1 MKTFR
6 MLAIAM
12 MTVAFGVCFSS
23 CKKEEAPA
31 PAPEQQEYVTVNLGL
46 AGEYVEISESP
57 LMTRADGAQDLIA
70 VRVRTITG
78 DSEPVNYAWGIFT
91 SLDNVSIKL
100 LAGQKYKFETS
111 IMVGVPDSES
121 DYRYYYQNGQYVY
134 CFNDPVSSDFT
145 YSAKFDLYNFN
156 SIWALYSGDYRYEYH
171 HDRFYGELEEYVPE
185 NGGTVQIE
193 AKRVA
198 YGVRYIAEDMTEG
211 MLNIGVANR
220 DNEELYRVEVPSE
233 NPDYAGLY
241 SFRSLWEAWRGR
253 WVEDGWYE
261 NYYAEKSLNISWTKA
276 DGSVTPLG
284 SYEVTFKRNVMT
296 TIRIKVDQ
304 AAIPDGK
311 GIVIVRTD
319 DALVSDSY
327 EYVLNGGKVT
337 EVPVTQ
343 N

>member
-12 MTVAFGVCFSS
+12 MTAAFGVCFSS

-31 PAPEQQEYVTVNLGL
+31 PAPEQQKYVTVNLGL

-78 DSEPVNYAWGIFT
+78 NSEPINYAYGVFT
-91 SLDNVSIKL
+91 SLNNVSIKL

-111 IMVGVPDSES
+111 IMVGVEEGID
-121 DYRYYYQNGQYVY
+121 DYRFHFHNGEYTH
-134 CFNDPVSSDFT
+134 CFGFPVSGDFT
-145 YSAKFDLYNFN
+145 YSSKFELYNFEWM
-156 SIWALYSGDYRYEYH
+156 WAFYNDYKRYEYH
-171 HDRFYGELEEYVPE
+171 HDRFYGELAEYVPE

-198 YGVRYIAEDMTEG
+198 YGVRYIAESLNEG
-211 MLNIGVANR
+211 VLNIGVTNR
-220 DNEELYRVEVPSE
+220 DNNELYRVEVPSE

-241 SFRSLWEAWRGR
+241 SFKHLREAWQGR

-284 SYEVTFKRNVMT
+284 VYEVTFKRNVMT

-304 AAIPDGK
+304 AATPDGK

-319 DALVSDSY
+319 NELVSDSY
-327 EYVLNGGKVT
+327 EYVLNGGEVT

>member
-12 MTVAFGVCFSS
+12 MTAVLGVCFSS

-31 PAPEQQEYVTVNLGL
+31 PAPEQQKYVTVNLGL

-78 DSEPVNYAWGIFT
+78 DSEPVNYAYGIFT

-111 IMVGVPDSES
+111 IMVGVVNGEE
-121 DYRYYYQNGQYVY
+121 DYLYHYHNGAYTH
-134 CFNDPVSSDFT
+134 CFGTPVSSDFT
-145 YSAKFDLYNFN
+145 YSAKFDLYNFD
-156 SIWALYSGDYRYEYH
+156 SIWAFGNNDYRYEYH
-171 HDRFYGELEEYVPE
+171 HDRFYGELAEYVPE

-198 YGVRYIAEDMTEG
+198 YGVRYIAEGLNEG
-211 MLNIGVANR
+211 VLNIGVTNR
-220 DNEELYRVEVPSE
+220 NNEELYRVEVLSE

-241 SFRSLWEAWRGR
+241 SFRSLREAWQGV
-253 WVEDGWYE
+253 WVDDRYE
-261 NYYAEKSLNISWTKA
+261 NYYADKSLNISWTKA
-276 DGSVTPLG
+276 DGSVIPLG

-304 AAIPDGK
+304 AAAPEGK

-327 EYVLNGGKVT
+327 EYVLNGGEVT

>member
-12 MTVAFGVCFSS
+12 MTAAFGVCFSS

-57 LMTRADGAQDLIA
+57 LMTRAEGTQDLIA

-78 DSEPVNYAWGIFT
+78 NSEPVNYAYGIFT

-111 IMVGVPDSES
+111 IMVGVPDNEY
-121 DYRYYYQNGQYVY
+121 DYVYYYQNGQYVH
-134 CFNDPVSSDFT
+134 CFNNPVSSDFT
-145 YSAKFDLYNFN
+145 YSAKFDLVNFDY
-156 SIWALYSGDYRYEYH
+156 IGWYQGDYRYEYH
-171 HDRFYGELEEYVPE
+171 HDRFYGKLEEYVPE
-185 NGGTVQIE
+185 NGGTVQIA

-198 YGVRYIAEDMTEG
+198 YGVRYIAEGMNEG
-211 MLNIGVANR
+211 VLNIGVTNR
-220 DNEELYRVEVPSE
+220 NNEELYRLEVLSE

-241 SFRSLWEAWRGR
+241 SFDSFREAWQGV
-253 WVEDGWYE
+253 WVDDRYE
-261 NYYAEKSLNISWTKA
+261 NYYTDKSLNISWTKA

-284 SYEVTFKRNVMT
+284 TYEVTFKRNVMT

-304 AAIPDGK
+304 AAAPDGK

-327 EYVLNGGKVT
+327 EYVLNGGEVT

>member
-12 MTVAFGVCFSS
+12 MTAAFGVCFSS

-57 LMTRADGAQDLIA
+57 LMTRAEGAQDLIA

-78 DSEPVNYAWGIFT
+78 DSEPVNYAYGVFT

-111 IMVGVPDSES
+111 IMVGVA
-121 DYRYYYQNGQYVY
+121 NGETGWHYHNGVY
-134 CFNDPVSSDFT
+134 TVCFGTPVSSDFT
-145 YSAKFDLYNFN
+145 YSAKFELCNFN
-156 SIWALYSGDYRYEYH
+156 SFGVFYSGDYRYEYH
-171 HDRFYGELEEYVPE
+171 HDRFYGELEEYAPE

-198 YGVRYIAEDMTEG
+198 YGVRYIAEGLNEG
-211 MLNIGVANR
+211 VLNIGVTNR
-220 DNEELYRVEVPSE
+220 YNEELYRLEVPSE

-241 SFRSLWEAWRGR
+241 SFQNFRDAWQGV
-253 WVEDGWYE
+253 WVDDRYE

-284 SYEVTFKRNVMT
+284 TYEVTFKRNVMT

-304 AAIPDGK
+304 AAAPDGK

>member
-1 MKTFR
+1 

-12 MTVAFGVCFSS
+12 MTAAFGVCFSS

-78 DSEPVNYAWGIFT
+78 DSEPVNYAYGVFT
-91 SLDNVSIKL
+91 SLNNVSIKL

-111 IMVGVPDSES
+111 IMVGVPGSEY
-121 DYRYYYQNGQYVY
+121 DYGHYYHNGEYTH
-134 CFNDPVSSDFT
+134 CFGTPVSSDFT
-145 YSAKFDLYNFN
+145 YSAKFHLYNFHD
-156 SIWALYSGDYRYEYH
+156 IWNRYSNNGYEHH

-198 YGVRYIAEDMTEG
+198 YGVRYVAEGLNEG
-211 MLNIGVANR
+211 VLNIGVTNR
-220 DNEELYRVEVPSE
+220 YNEELYRLEVLSE

-241 SFRSLWEAWRGR
+241 SFRSLREAWQGR

-261 NYYAEKSLNISWTKA
+261 NYYADKSLNISWTKA

-284 SYEVTFKRNVMT
+284 AYKVTFKRNVMT

-304 AAIPDGK
+304 AAAPDGK

-327 EYVLNGGKVT
+327 EYVLNGGEVT